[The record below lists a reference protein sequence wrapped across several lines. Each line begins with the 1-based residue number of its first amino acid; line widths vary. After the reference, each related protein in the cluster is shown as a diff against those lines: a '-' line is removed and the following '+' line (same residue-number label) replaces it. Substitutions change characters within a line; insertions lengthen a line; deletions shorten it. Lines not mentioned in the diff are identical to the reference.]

1 MFVSTSAVIVGKELR
16 LVLSGDSEARL
27 MIVREFLGVAVA
39 SVNRL
44 SRIAPMRVAMIIG
57 WIWSLTL
64 LGQCQEAPQNATIK
78 EFLDEVRASEEP
90 KMTYEELKSNSDLV
104 LIATVIGKRP
114 VERDYVD
121 AMDFDEDSVQ
131 RTAIQLKVH
140 SVLKGAAKDEI
151 EIVTTEWFSKTMR
164 AGVRTNFASL
174 EQRLLLP
181 NLCATEIDD
190 EIVDWRMI
198 EGEEKV
204 YVVPEYLLYLKRT
217 NRENTYTPVTG
228 QRWGGVSVRD
238 LR

>member
-1 MFVSTSAVIVGKELR
+1 
-16 LVLSGDSEARL
+16 
-27 MIVREFLGVAVA
+27 
-39 SVNRL
+39 
-44 SRIAPMRVAMIIG
+44 
-57 WIWSLTL
+57 
-64 LGQCQEAPQNATIK
+64 
-78 EFLDEVRASEEP
+78 
-90 KMTYEELKSNSDLV
+90 MTYEELKSNSDLV

-114 VERDYVD
+114 VERDYID
-121 AMDFDEDSVQ
+121 AMDFDEDSMQ

-140 SVLKGAAKDEI
+140 SVLKDAAKDEI
-151 EIVTTEWFSKTMR
+151 EMVTTEWFSKTIR

-174 EQRLLLP
+174 ERRLLLP
-181 NLCATEIDD
+181 NLCAKEIDD